1 METGIFFIPKS
12 EKDKKLSIYRFF
24 LLYKAVQAVGI
35 RGKVWYNKVV
45 ILRGKA
51 HFERKI
57 NYTEIIL

>member
-1 METGIFFIPKS
+1 METGIFFILKR

-24 LLYKAVQAVGI
+24 LLCKEVQAVGI
-35 RGKVWYNKVV
+35 QKKVWYNKVV

-57 NYTEIIL
+57 NYTEIKL